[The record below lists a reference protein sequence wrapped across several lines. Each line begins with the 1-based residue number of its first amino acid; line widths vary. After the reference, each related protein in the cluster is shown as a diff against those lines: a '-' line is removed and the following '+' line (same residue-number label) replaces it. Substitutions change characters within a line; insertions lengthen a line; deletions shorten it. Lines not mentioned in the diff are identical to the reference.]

1 MYNAING
8 EYVFWGEHVGEKLS
22 KTNASVEKTL
32 KLIEILAASAEPQRL
47 SDLAAAAD
55 MPVATTLRMV
65 NTLVQCGYAY
75 QEVRG
80 AQRYGLTMRFLQI
93 GQMTLEH
100 MSIRDVARPY
110 LMELAEATGE
120 TCCLAVEDRGVV
132 RYLDVLDHSRNSLQA
147 RQRVGGTAAMYAT
160 SSGKALLSL
169 HTPEQMDAY
178 FRDHPLLPLT
188 DYTITQ
194 PDSLLRE
201 LAEVRATGVAYDR
214 EECEIGMRCMAAPI
228 INGSQ
233 VMAAIC
239 LSGPVSRL
247 TPERVET
254 DLLPRLRRCAAQVT
268 GQVCGVKREK

>member
-1 MYNAING
+1 MA
-8 EYVFWGEHVGEKLS
+8 EKLS

-75 QEVRG
+75 QETRG

-120 TCCLAVEDRGVV
+120 TATAFRRASGWA
-132 RYLDVLDHSRNSLQA
+132 A
-147 RQRVGGTAAMYAT
+147 RRPCMQPAAAR
-160 SSGKALLSL
+160 
-169 HTPEQMDAY
+169 P
-178 FRDHPLLPLT
+178 
-188 DYTITQ
+188 
-194 PDSLLRE
+194 
-201 LAEVRATGVAYDR
+201 
-214 EECEIGMRCMAAPI
+214 C
-228 INGSQ
+228 
-233 VMAAIC
+233 
-239 LSGPVSRL
+239 
-247 TPERVET
+247 
-254 DLLPRLRRCAAQVT
+254 
-268 GQVCGVKREK
+268 